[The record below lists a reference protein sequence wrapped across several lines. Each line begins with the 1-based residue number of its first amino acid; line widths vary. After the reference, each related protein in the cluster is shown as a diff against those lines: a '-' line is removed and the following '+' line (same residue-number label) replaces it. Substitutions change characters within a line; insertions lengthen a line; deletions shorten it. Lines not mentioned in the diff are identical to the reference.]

1 MGVHL
6 LHPKSTYF
14 FTCSFSTQTTWKYPY
29 FQEETRVSPLTFCV
43 THLPE
48 VSALVETQM
57 RMLIWEGR
65 QVCWHYPLI
74 YMLPYF

>member
-1 MGVHL
+1 
-6 LHPKSTYF
+6 
-14 FTCSFSTQTTWKYPY
+14 
-29 FQEETRVSPLTFCV
+29 VSPLTFCV
-43 THLPE
+43 TYLPE